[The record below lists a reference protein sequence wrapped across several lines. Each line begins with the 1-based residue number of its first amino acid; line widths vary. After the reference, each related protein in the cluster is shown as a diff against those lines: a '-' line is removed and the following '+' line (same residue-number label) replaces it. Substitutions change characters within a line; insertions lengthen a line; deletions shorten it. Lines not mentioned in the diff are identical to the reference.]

1 MQHSTPVP
9 APESSKSQDNGR
21 SGKKDRK
28 RVTAKQSRK
37 MLIQFA
43 VSAVIM
49 ASLVALL
56 TVTLDPLQFY
66 HKSFYPAIYSN
77 EQRYQNPGLAKNY
90 DYDTIIIGTS
100 MTENFLPSE
109 VDEDLGGKTLKL
121 SVRGSTADEH
131 NAIANVALKTGK
143 VKKVLWGLDY
153 FSLKM
158 GSKEEIDNPEYLY
171 DDKWWNDY
179 KYWFNYSIY
188 QDLFKEAVL
197 RPLRGLEPRQLE
209 YLYNWNREVTF
220 GAKKVADVY
229 KSSRAGE
236 AYFGLNE
243 EPIET
248 IKEAFNEY
256 ILALVEEY
264 PDVEFDFYYPPY
276 SVLRQK
282 VWQDTNN
289 TRYLNQLEMKEWMF
303 EQFDK
308 LPNVHVYDFQQES
321 DWTYNLDL
329 YKDLSHHN
337 QDVNSWIAEAIGK
350 DDPKYKVTQDNVKQF
365 TLDMEEQLDNIMVTS
380 KYTVVNAEISI
391 KEGSTTTPLSFTAVN
406 TAGEDEDIF
415 VPVKELT
422 SALGAEMEWNQAD
435 KSMTFKRGD
444 QNVVLH
450 VGSTTAETS
459 SGSKDITYKPQLI
472 DGTTMVPLGTVSA
485 LFGFE
490 STIEQTG
497 EKSIE
502 MTLTSSK

>member
-1 MQHSTPVP
+1 MPDSL
-9 APESSKSQDNGR
+9 SSQKHGR
-21 SGKKDRK
+21 SGKGRRK
-28 RVTAKQSRK
+28 RVTAKQSRR

-43 VSAVIM
+43 ASAIIM
-49 ASLVALL
+49 AFIVIIL
-56 TVTLDPLQFY
+56 TVVLDPLQFY
-66 HKSFYPAIYSN
+66 HKSFYPPIYSN

-109 VDEDLGGKTLKL
+109 VDKDLGGKTLKL

-131 NAIANVALKTGK
+131 NAIASVALETGK
-143 VKKVLWGLDY
+143 VKRVLWGLDY

-158 GSKEEIDNPEYLY
+158 GSKEEIDNPQYLY

-188 QDLFKEAVL
+188 QDLYKEAVL
-197 RPLRGLEPRQLE
+197 RPLNGMKPRQLE

-220 GAKKVADVY
+220 GAKKVASVY

-248 IKEAFNEY
+248 IKEAFNKY
-256 ILALVEEY
+256 ILELVEKHPE
-264 PDVEFDFYYPPY
+264 VEFDFYYPPY

-282 VWQDTNN
+282 VWEDTNN
-289 TRYLNQLEMKEWMF
+289 TRYINQLEMKEWMF

-308 LPNVHVYDFQQES
+308 LPNVNVYDFQVES
-321 DWTYNLDL
+321 AWTYNLDL

-337 QDVNSWIAEAIGK
+337 QDVNSWIADAIGK
-350 DDPKYKVTQDNVKQF
+350 EDPKYKVTKDNVKQF
-365 TLDMEEQLDNIMVTS
+365 TLDMEEQLKNIMVTS
-380 KYTVVNAEISI
+380 EYKVVNADISL
-391 KEGSTTTPLSFTAVN
+391 KEGNTTTPLSFTAVN
-406 TAGEDEDIF
+406 TAGKEEDIF

-422 SALGAEMEWNQAD
+422 SALGAEMKWDQVA

-444 QNVVLH
+444 QQVVLH

-459 SGSKDITYKPQLI
+459 SSSKDITYKPQII
-472 DGTTMVPLGTVSA
+472 DGTTMVPLGSVSA

-490 STIEQTG
+490 STMEQPEDG
-497 EKSIE
+497 IVR
-502 MTLTSSK
+502 MTLTSSE

>member
-1 MQHSTPVP
+1 VQHITPVP
-9 APESSKSQDNGR
+9 APESAKSQDGR
-21 SGKKDRK
+21 SRKDQRK

-37 MLIQFA
+37 VLIQFA
-43 VSAVIM
+43 VSAIIM

-56 TVTLDPLQFY
+56 TVVLDPLQFY

-100 MTENFLPSE
+100 MTENFVPSE
-109 VDEDLGGKTLKL
+109 VDEALGGKTLKL

-131 NAIANVALKTGK
+131 NAIASLALETGK

-158 GSKEEIDNPEYLY
+158 GSKEEIDNPTYLY

-179 KYWFNYSIY
+179 KYWFNYTIY

-197 RPLRGLEPRQLE
+197 RPLRGLQPRQLE

-248 IKEAFNEY
+248 IKEAFNEH
-256 ILALVEEY
+256 ILALVEKY
-264 PDVEFDFYYPPY
+264 PDVEFNFYYPPY

-289 TRYLNQLEMKEWMF
+289 KRYLNQLEMKEWMF
-303 EQFDK
+303 QQFDK
-308 LPNVHVYDFQQES
+308 LPNVHVYDFQEES
-321 DWTYNLDL
+321 EWTYNLDL
-329 YKDLSHHN
+329 FKDLSHHN
-337 QDVNSWIAEAIGK
+337 QDVNSWIAQAIGRE
-350 DDPKYKVTQDNVKQF
+350 DPKYKMTQDNVEQF
-365 TLDMEEQLDNIMVTS
+365 KIQMEQQLQMVMVTS
-380 KYTVVNAEISI
+380 KYVVVNAKISL
-391 KEGSTTTPLSFTAVN
+391 KEGSQTKPLTFTSLSV
-406 TAGEDEDIF
+406 TDDDKDIF
-415 VPVKELT
+415 VPVKEAT
-422 SALGAEMEWNQAD
+422 AALGAEMVWDQAA

-444 QNVVLH
+444 QDVVIY
-450 VGSTTAETS
+450 VGKIEAKTT
-459 SGSKDITYKPQLI
+459 SGSKDITYAPRLI
-472 DGTTMVPLGTVSA
+472 DGTTMIPLASVAA

-490 STIEQTG
+490 ATLEQP
-497 EKSIE
+497 SDRIIR
-502 MTLTSSK
+502 MTLTSLQ